1 MLHKN
6 DVWLITGC
14 SKGLGKALAEV
25 VLEKGYRLVATAR
38 QSSDLADLKQRFGD
52 AVRPLALDVT
62 NGSAV
67 REVLQSAEET
77 FGRVDVL
84 VNNAGYGYLAAIE
97 EGEDEQVRAL
107 METNVYGPLTLIKAV
122 LPSMRLRR
130 HGAIVNLSSVGGVI
144 TFPGVG
150 YYHLSKFALEGFSGS
165 LAQELAPLGIDV
177 MVVEPGAFR
186 TNFRGPGSMVQS
198 SIVIDDYAETA
209 GKSRAGTT
217 AGHGK
222 QQGDPVLGAKAILKA
237 LESAAIPKRL
247 VIGRDAV
254 AQIRK
259 HIEETTRL
267 INDWEEVST
276 STDRQEPDPLIAPQ
290 NE

>member
-1 MLHKN
+1 MLQKN

-25 VLEKGYRLVATAR
+25 ALEAGYRVVATAR
-38 QSSDLADLKQRFGD
+38 QLVDLTDLTERYGQ
-52 AVRPLALDVT
+52 AVLPLMLDVT
-62 NGSAV
+62 DTGSV
-67 REVLQSAEET
+67 RAALQAAEKT

-107 METNVYGPLTLIKAV
+107 METNVYGPLSLIKAV
-122 LPSMRLRR
+122 LPSMRAVRR
-130 HGAIVNLSSVGGVI
+130 GAIVNISSIGGVI

-165 LAQELAPLGIDV
+165 LAQEVSPLGISV

-198 SIVIDDYAETA
+198 SAVIDDYAETA

-237 LESAAIPKRL
+237 LESSAVPKRL

-259 HIEETTRL
+259 HIEDTTRL
-267 INDWEEVST
+267 LHEWEEVSV
-276 STDRQEPDPLIAPQ
+276 STDLQS
-290 NE
+290 

>member
-1 MLHKN
+1 MLQKS

-25 VLEKGYRLVATAR
+25 ALTAGYRVVATAR
-38 QSSDLADLKQRFGD
+38 KLPDVEDLKEQFGE
-52 AVRPLALDVT
+52 AVLPSTLDVT
-62 NGSAV
+62 DGHSVAEAFSA
-67 REVLQSAEET
+67 AEKA

-107 METNVYGPLTLIKAV
+107 METNVYGPIALIKAV
-122 LPSMRLRR
+122 LPSMRANR
-130 HGAIVNLSSVGGVI
+130 HGTIVNISSIGGLI

-165 LAQELAPLGIDV
+165 LSQEVARLGIDV

-198 SIVIDDYAETA
+198 NVVIEDYAETA

-222 QQGDPVLGAKAILKA
+222 QQGDPTLGAKAILKA
-237 LESAAIPKRL
+237 LESPSVPKHL
-247 VIGRDAV
+247 ILGRDAL
-254 AQIRK
+254 AQVRK
-259 HIEETTRL
+259 HIEDTTRV
-267 INDWEEVST
+267 INEWEEVST
-276 STDRQEPDPLIAPQ
+276 STDLQQ
-290 NE
+290 

>member
-14 SKGLGKALAEV
+14 SKGLGRALAEV
-25 VLEKGYRLVATAR
+25 VLTAGYRVVATAR
-38 QSSDLADLKQRFGD
+38 KLSDVEDLKEQFGE
-52 AVRPLALDVT
+52 AVLPLTLDVT
-62 NGSAV
+62 SG
-67 REVLQSAEET
+67 QSVKEAIFAAEKA

-122 LPSMRLRR
+122 LPSMRANR
-130 HGAIVNLSSVGGVI
+130 HGAIVNLSSIGGVI

-165 LAQELAPLGIDV
+165 LAQEVAPLGINV

-186 TNFRGPGSMVQS
+186 TNFRGPGSMVLS
-198 SIVIDDYAETA
+198 NVVIDDYAETA

-237 LESAAIPKRL
+237 LESSSVPKRL
-247 VIGRDAV
+247 IIGRDAL
-254 AQIRK
+254 AQVRK
-259 HIEETTRL
+259 HIEDTTRL
-267 INDWEEVST
+267 INEWEEVSA
-276 STDRQEPDPLIAPQ
+276 STDLKE
-290 NE
+290 

>member
-1 MLHKN
+1 MLQKN
-6 DVWLITGC
+6 DIWLITGC
-14 SKGLGKALAEV
+14 SKGLGRALAEV
-25 VLEKGYRLVATAR
+25 ALAAGYRVVATAR
-38 QSSDLADLKQRFGD
+38 KLSDIEGLREQFGE
-52 AVRPLALDVT
+52 AVLPLALDVT
-62 NGSAV
+62 NGQSVKEAVSAAV
-67 REVLQSAEET
+67 KT

-122 LPSMRLRR
+122 LPSMRAKR
-130 HGAIVNLSSVGGVI
+130 HGAIVNLSSIGGVI

-165 LAQELAPLGIDV
+165 LAQEVAPLGITV

-186 TNFRGPGSMVQS
+186 TNFRGPGSMVLS
-198 SIVIDDYAETA
+198 NIVIDDYAGTA
-209 GKSRAGTT
+209 GKSRSGTT

-237 LESAAIPKRL
+237 LESASVPQNLI
-247 VIGRDAV
+247 IGRDAL
-254 AQIRK
+254 AQVRK
-259 HIEETTRL
+259 HIEDTTRL
-267 INDWEEVST
+267 IDEWEEVSA
-276 STDRQEPDPLIAPQ
+276 STDLKKQPSAR
-290 NE
+290 